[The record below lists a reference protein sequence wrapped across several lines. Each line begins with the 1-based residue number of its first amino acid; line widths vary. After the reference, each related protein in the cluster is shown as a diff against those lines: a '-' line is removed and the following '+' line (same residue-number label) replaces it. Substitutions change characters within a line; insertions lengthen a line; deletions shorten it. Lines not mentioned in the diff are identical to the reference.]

1 MAKKKK
7 SSAYWKKR
15 FSELENA
22 QNQYGQNTFHQI
34 EPAFDKAQR
43 QIQAQIESWYS
54 RYAKNNGITMAEARR
69 QLSAAELKELQ
80 WDVQEY
86 IKYGQQNAMNQQ
98 WMKEL
103 ENASARFHISRLEAL
118 KLRTQQSL
126 EVAFGNELDS
136 LDGMVKHL
144 YQSGYYHTCFEVQK
158 GFNIGWEIGQIDE
171 RKLQKIISKPWAADG
186 KTFSDRVWQSK
197 TTMVNEL
204 HQQLTRTIIQ
214 GKAPDEAIRTL
225 SKYVADKTKNV
236 KYAAGR
242 LVMTEQA
249 FISSAAQKDAF
260 NDLDVE
266 EFEIVAT
273 LDSHTSEICQ
283 NMDGQHFPMKNF
295 EPGVTAPPFHVWC
308 RSTTVPYFDD
318 EWGRSGERAARG
330 EDGKTYYVPSDMT
343 YPEWQ
348 KSFVDGQTEDLKPVV
363 PDDVME
369 DKPQTLAE
377 KIQKVKEDIAANGG
391 VITEDHI
398 KAAGKAVQDDLVASR
413 AGFKKDFDDATAAY
427 NNSDIKKQIDELD
440 ARRTELHKQYSDAP
454 YGSDERK
461 QFYNEWEQAK
471 ADYWKVYS
479 SDEAISFRSRIS
491 DAKKKYEGT
500 WETNA
505 DELTEKLGQFRT
517 MGIGSHDL
525 KKEHYSGRGTL
536 RDIVTTAYSHYPAD
550 WVEASIKK
558 GTLKISKVSRGFYDG
573 RTIAIDGLSE
583 SSQISTAFHELGHR
597 FEDVV
602 KGIYEA
608 EDVFYKR
615 RTKGCPL
622 EWLGTGYSRSERTRK
637 DNFLHSYMG
646 KEYPDNFYELVSMGF
661 DWAYTDP
668 TRLWADEDF
677 AQFIYGILSLK

>member
-15 FSELENA
+15 FSDLEAANNA
-22 QNQYGQNTFHQI
+22 YGQRTFHQI

-54 RYAKNNGITMAEARR
+54 RYAKNNGITMAEARK

-86 IKYGQQNAMNQQ
+86 IKYGQENAMNRQ

-136 LDGMVKHL
+136 LDGMVKRL

-171 RKLQKIISKPWAADG
+171 RKLQKVISKPWAADG

-225 SKYVADKTKNV
+225 SKYVADKTKNA

-283 NMDGQHFPMKNF
+283 NMDGQHFPMKDF

-318 EWGRSGERAARG
+318 EWGRSGERAARNA
-330 EDGKTYYVPSDMT
+330 DGKTYYVPSDMT

-363 PDDVME
+363 PDDIMKTVTTVEEAKKALVDDVGFSMVE
-369 DKPQTLAE
+369 DSLLKINSEQIIQNTNQLLSLENKFGCIKKSGGMTICSAASKNACAFVSSSYTKAPRASNHLSLCPGTYKKTTDETIEALRQERLNKWSMPFADGNEVAYNVTHEYGHIIQNVLEQERMIEKGLKLDDPLKFVDKTKLMSSAKKTRLKAYKWYSDISKEVQDECFDEIIAIAKDNNPDFSLVDNISRYGKTDKCEFFAE
-377 KIQKVKEDIAANGG
+377 VFANSQLGDPN
-391 VITEDHI
+391 EL
-398 KAAGKAVQDDLVASR
+398 GKAMNIWL
-413 AGFKKDFDDATAAY
+413 
-427 NNSDIKKQIDELD
+427 
-440 ARRTELHKQYSDAP
+440 
-454 YGSDERK
+454 
-461 QFYNEWEQAK
+461 
-471 ADYWKVYS
+471 
-479 SDEAISFRSRIS
+479 
-491 DAKKKYEGT
+491 KKKG
-500 WETNA
+500 
-505 DELTEKLGQFRT
+505 L
-517 MGIGSHDL
+517 
-525 KKEHYSGRGTL
+525 
-536 RDIVTTAYSHYPAD
+536 
-550 WVEASIKK
+550 IK
-558 GTLKISKVSRGFYDG
+558 
-573 RTIAIDGLSE
+573 
-583 SSQISTAFHELGHR
+583 
-597 FEDVV
+597 
-602 KGIYEA
+602 
-608 EDVFYKR
+608 
-615 RTKGCPL
+615 
-622 EWLGTGYSRSERTRK
+622 
-637 DNFLHSYMG
+637 
-646 KEYPDNFYELVSMGF
+646 
-661 DWAYTDP
+661 
-668 TRLWADEDF
+668 
-677 AQFIYGILSLK
+677 

>member
-1 MAKKKK
+1 MAKRK

-22 QNQYGQNTFHQI
+22 QNQYGQRTFHQI

-54 RYAKNNGITMAEARR
+54 RYAKNNGITMAEARK

-225 SKYVADKTKNV
+225 SKYVADKTKNA

-283 NMDGQHFPMKNF
+283 NMDGQHFPMKDF

-343 YPEWQ
+343 YPEWYE
-348 KSFVDGQTEDLKPVV
+348 KFVK
-363 PDDVME
+363 
-369 DKPQTLAE
+369 
-377 KIQKVKEDIAANGG
+377 N
-391 VITEDHI
+391 
-398 KAAGKAVQDDLVASR
+398 
-413 AGFKKDFDDATAAY
+413 
-427 NNSDIKKQIDELD
+427 
-440 ARRTELHKQYSDAP
+440 
-454 YGSDERK
+454 
-461 QFYNEWEQAK
+461 
-471 ADYWKVYS
+471 
-479 SDEAISFRSRIS
+479 
-491 DAKKKYEGT
+491 
-500 WETNA
+500 
-505 DELTEKLGQFRT
+505 
-517 MGIGSHDL
+517 
-525 KKEHYSGRGTL
+525 
-536 RDIVTTAYSHYPAD
+536 
-550 WVEASIKK
+550 
-558 GTLKISKVSRGFYDG
+558 
-573 RTIAIDGLSE
+573 
-583 SSQISTAFHELGHR
+583 
-597 FEDVV
+597 
-602 KGIYEA
+602 
-608 EDVFYKR
+608 
-615 RTKGCPL
+615 
-622 EWLGTGYSRSERTRK
+622 
-637 DNFLHSYMG
+637 
-646 KEYPDNFYELVSMGF
+646 
-661 DWAYTDP
+661 
-668 TRLWADEDF
+668 
-677 AQFIYGILSLK
+677 

>member
-22 QNQYGQNTFHQI
+22 QNQYGQRTFHQI

-54 RYAKNNGITMAEARR
+54 RYAKNNGITMAEARK

-197 TTMVNEL
+197 TTMVNKL
-204 HQQLTRTIIQ
+204 HQQLTRAIIQ

-225 SKYVADKTKNV
+225 SKYVADKTKNA

-283 NMDGQHFPMKNF
+283 EMDGQHFPMKDF
-295 EPGVTAPPFHVWC
+295 QPGVTAPPFHVWC

-318 EWGRSGERAARG
+318 EWGRSGERVARG

-343 YPEWQ
+343 YPEW
-348 KSFVDGQTEDLKPVV
+348 KEKYVDG
-363 PDDVME
+363 
-369 DKPQTLAE
+369 
-377 KIQKVKEDIAANGG
+377 DIGE
-391 VITEDHI
+391 I
-398 KAAGKAVQDDLVASR
+398 
-413 AGFKKDFDDATAAY
+413 
-427 NNSDIKKQIDELD
+427 
-440 ARRTELHKQYSDAP
+440 P
-454 YGSDERK
+454 YEE
-461 QFYNEWEQAK
+461 N
-471 ADYWKVYS
+471 
-479 SDEAISFRSRIS
+479 
-491 DAKKKYEGT
+491 
-500 WETNA
+500 
-505 DELTEKLGQFRT
+505 
-517 MGIGSHDL
+517 
-525 KKEHYSGRGTL
+525 
-536 RDIVTTAYSHYPAD
+536 
-550 WVEASIKK
+550 
-558 GTLKISKVSRGFYDG
+558 
-573 RTIAIDGLSE
+573 TI
-583 SSQISTAFHELGHR
+583 
-597 FEDVV
+597 
-602 KGIYEA
+602 Y
-608 EDVFYKR
+608 
-615 RTKGCPL
+615 
-622 EWLGTGYSRSERTRK
+622 
-637 DNFLHSYMG
+637 
-646 KEYPDNFYELVSMGF
+646 
-661 DWAYTDP
+661 
-668 TRLWADEDF
+668 
-677 AQFIYGILSLK
+677 